1 VIFLSSKIKINSRNK
16 GECPAGIQGAAE
28 KGRFYNAFG
37 IKFFYQF
44 LKNRILKGRF
54 YNVFLN

>member
-1 VIFLSSKIKINSRNK
+1 MRLN

-37 IKFFYQF
+37 IKFFYQLSIINF
-44 LKNRILKGRF
+44 
-54 YNVFLN
+54 

>member
-1 VIFLSSKIKINSRNK
+1 VLPKKHAAY

-37 IKFFYQF
+37 IKFFCQF
-44 LKNRILKGRF
+44 LKTEFPTLINIEKK
-54 YNVFLN
+54 

>member
-1 VIFLSSKIKINSRNK
+1 VLPKKHAAY

-28 KGRFYNAFG
+28 KGRFYNTFG

-44 LKNRILKGRF
+44 LKNRILNCDK
-54 YNVFLN
+54 YIDLPIKLE